1 MRWLVALS
9 LLEVSRP
16 YALPSRTFAPEVR
29 IAAAP
34 CARSHASTMQL
45 GGGFGGLL
53 RNVLGGQGEQV
64 DPRADDDFRAAP
76 AEELEYVPLV
86 LVIGATGRT
95 GRIIVRK
102 LVLQGFRVAVLVR
115 SLSTETLNLL
125 GSGVSYS
132 YGDMTDYR
140 TLLDA
145 MENVDRVVFA
155 ARCRPLATQPAP
167 RPPPAPHPPPV
178 PHPPAAPHPPPAPL

>member
-1 MRWLVALS
+1 MSSAIAWKVHVDVREVNLRPTMRHATLGARPMRWLVALS

-64 DPRADDDFRAAP
+64 DPRADD
-76 AEELEYVPLV
+76 L
-86 LVIGATGRT
+86 
-95 GRIIVRK
+95 
-102 LVLQGFRVAVLVR
+102 
-115 SLSTETLNLL
+115 
-125 GSGVSYS
+125 
-132 YGDMTDYR
+132 
-140 TLLDA
+140 
-145 MENVDRVVFA
+145 
-155 ARCRPLATQPAP
+155 
-167 RPPPAPHPPPV
+167 
-178 PHPPAAPHPPPAPL
+178 